1 MTAAEA
7 DSALR
12 AAAFARCRELM
23 QRHAGAVPWAAIQAG
38 FAFAG
43 ERIYLGSTPR
53 GIHRPRQLQRGA
65 LSVKTTKP
73 KQGRSAR
80 YDDTIAG
87 DGFFSYAFQGTDPNN
102 HDNRALRESFEAQT
116 PLIYF
121 YALVPAVYQILF
133 PCFITGWDPQAL
145 RCELAVGTAD
155 ELNRD
160 ADRRVIEPIERRY
173 STVAAKQRLHQA
185 EFRELVL
192 EAYGRRCAISNLP
205 VPTLL
210 QAAHILP
217 DRDERGRPEVSNG
230 LCLPTLHHSAYDRN
244 LLGIDPDGGV
254 HLADA
259 LLAEH
264 DGPTLEHALK
274 GFHGRRIHLPRQAED
289 RPDRDF
295 LAKRFEAF
303 RASQ

>member
-1 MTAAEA
+1 MPAAA
-7 DSALR
+7 TDGILR
-12 AAAFARCRELM
+12 AAAFAHCRQLM

-38 FAFAG
+38 FEFDDK
-43 ERIYLGSTPR
+43 RIYLGSTPR
-53 GIHRPRQLQRGA
+53 GIHRPRQLERGA

-73 KQGRSAR
+73 KQGQTAR

-87 DGFFSYAFQGTDPNN
+87 VSFFSYAFLGHDPGN
-102 HDNRALRESFEAQT
+102 HDNTALRESFEDQT

-121 YALVPAVYQILF
+121 YALVPGVYQILF
-133 PCFITGWDPQAL
+133 PCFIAAWDPQAL
-145 RCELAVGTAD
+145 RCEVAVGTVD
-155 ELNRD
+155 QLNRD
-160 ADRRVIEPIERRY
+160 DAQRRVIEPIKRRY

-192 EAYGRRCAISNLP
+192 DAYGRRCAISNLP
-205 VPTLL
+205 VQTLL
-210 QAAHILP
+210 QAAHIIP

-230 LCLPTLHHSAYDRN
+230 LCLSTLHHSAYDRN

-264 DGPTLEHALK
+264 DGPPSSM
-274 GFHGRRIHLPRQAED
+274 R
-289 RPDRDF
+289 
-295 LAKRFEAF
+295 
-303 RASQ
+303 